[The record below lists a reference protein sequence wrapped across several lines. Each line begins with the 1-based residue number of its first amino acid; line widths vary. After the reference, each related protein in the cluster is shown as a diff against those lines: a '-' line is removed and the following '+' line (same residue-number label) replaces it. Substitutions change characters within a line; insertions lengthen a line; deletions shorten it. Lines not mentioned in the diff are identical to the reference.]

1 MGEKEEKIDKHDSII
16 STPLQIF
23 LSKPYNITFTEKR
36 IDDVFATPKDPF
48 SEVYTFTRPGNN
60 VGLLK
65 TTEASITCTM
75 SVRSPSKRNS
85 SQRVKLQFPL
95 FLCEHYSNQKN

>member
-1 MGEKEEKIDKHDSII
+1 MGEKEEKIDKHDSIV

-23 LSKPYNITFTEKR
+23 LSKPYNVTFTEKR
-36 IDDVFATPKDPF
+36 IDSVIATPKDTF
-48 SEVYTFTRPGNN
+48 SEVYTFIRPGNN

-75 SVRSPSKRNS
+75 SVRSAANAIS
-85 SQRVKLQFPL
+85 SQRVKLQYPL
-95 FLCEHYSNQKN
+95 YLCEHYSNQKN